1 MYIQEPVSKNY
12 VRVRTKTALFNL
24 SERLKPFF
32 FVLYF
37 NFASFTCCIAVRR
50 RLRDMKH
57 DISDLCKKNYEL
69 EKDVQFFDQRIA
81 LLINHRI
88 SVEVRP
94 KLS

>member
-1 MYIQEPVSKNY
+1 MKVDKRSGTMLLKSC
-12 VRVRTKTALFNL
+12 TC
-24 SERLKPFF
+24 RL
-32 FVLYF
+32 
-37 NFASFTCCIAVRR
+37 AVRR
-50 RLRDMKH
+50 QLRDLKY

-88 SVEVRP
+88 TVEVRA